1 MFEKLFPAWNLKAN
15 RCPAHCL
22 VHKSFWSGH
31 RHCCYGSSPAGSQL
45 SSAAIQLATTHS
57 RLRTR
62 SRTGQK
68 KHLLFTMK
76 SLAPI
81 YPNRSKPAEYWNT
94 GSIHIKDCLL
104 TWTGFMKGKVFNSG
118 FASFSHVTLWQGIL
132 RVNWKWPLKKQPPIY
147 VAVNGNKILK
157 IVYSEKS

>member
-1 MFEKLFPAWNLKAN
+1 MILSTHWFYSLEIFEKLFPAWNLKAN

-68 KHLLFTMK
+68 KTWLFCLQWKVLHLFVQIFQNHQSIHL
-76 SLAPI
+76 
-81 YPNRSKPAEYWNT
+81 NT
-94 GSIHIKDCLL
+94 GSIHKKGCLL

-132 RVNWKWPLKKQPPIY
+132 RVNWR
-147 VAVNGNKILK
+147 
-157 IVYSEKS
+157 